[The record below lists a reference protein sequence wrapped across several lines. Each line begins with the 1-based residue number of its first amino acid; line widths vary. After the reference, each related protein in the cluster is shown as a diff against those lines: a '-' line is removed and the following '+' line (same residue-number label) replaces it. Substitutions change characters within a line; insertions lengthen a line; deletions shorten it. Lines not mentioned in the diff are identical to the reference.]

1 MLKSESKRRRTKKE
15 IEEQKQSELEREN
28 EIRTK
33 LARLEQVEAELQVAN
48 EQAQINKQAAVLV
61 SDMINKGVVQQQD
74 ENSFIA
80 MGQEGPERFD
90 YDQEQQ

>member
-15 IEEQKQSELEREN
+15 IEEEKQSELEREN

-48 EQAQINKQAAVLV
+48 EQAQINKQAAFLV
-61 SDMINKGVVQQQD
+61 SDMINKGVVQ
-74 ENSFIA
+74 
-80 MGQEGPERFD
+80 
-90 YDQEQQ
+90 

>member
-1 MLKSESKRRRTKKE
+1 MLHGSGVHMLKSESKRRRTKKE

-48 EQAQINKQAAVLV
+48 EQAQINKKAAVLV
-61 SDMINKGVVQQQD
+61 SYMINSGVVQ
-74 ENSFIA
+74 
-80 MGQEGPERFD
+80 
-90 YDQEQQ
+90 

>member
-15 IEEQKQSELEREN
+15 IEEEKQSELEREN

-48 EQAQINKQAAVLV
+48 EQAQINKKAAVLV
-61 SDMINKGVVQQQD
+61 SDMINSGVVQ
-74 ENSFIA
+74 
-80 MGQEGPERFD
+80 
-90 YDQEQQ
+90 

>member
-15 IEEQKQSELEREN
+15 IEEQKQSELEHEN

-33 LARLEQVEAELQVAN
+33 LARLEQVEAELRAAN

-61 SDMINKGVVQQQD
+61 SDMINKGLVQ
-74 ENSFIA
+74 
-80 MGQEGPERFD
+80 
-90 YDQEQQ
+90 